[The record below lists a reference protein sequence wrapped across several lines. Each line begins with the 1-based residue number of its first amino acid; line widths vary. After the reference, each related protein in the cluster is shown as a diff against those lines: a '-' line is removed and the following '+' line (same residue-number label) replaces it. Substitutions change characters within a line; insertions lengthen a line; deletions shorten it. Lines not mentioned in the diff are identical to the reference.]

1 MTDSPPSPK
10 RVKIETVDLNELTRE
25 ELINKV
31 KEQEKYVRYL
41 EERQTR
47 SRKGED
53 DGDVIELEEK
63 MKQQLRD
70 NMRREST
77 LVHRLATKEQE
88 LQDYINQIAE
98 MKQAQTQNSAQ
109 LRSML
114 LDPAVNLVFQRM
126 TKEMDESQE
135 KLKQTQNE
143 LSAWKFTPDSQTGKR
158 LMAKCRMLL
167 QENEELGKV
176 INSGKTA
183 QLEGEIALQKSLV
196 QEMTTNQSELDD
208 LLGDL
213 DEDVEGMQSMIYVLQ
228 QQLKDAKEQLG
239 LVQEENAQ
247 LRLTQNTTPVATT
260 IVPPTDVKPIVKQE
274 ASSFPNSPITDTV
287 PQNTWTTHS
296 DSKYEPSQQS
306 HDCHMDNVK
315 EQLETPD
322 GNGNGEIQ
330 AMDTDQITSSDSYNV
345 HSLYTTS
352 TEHNHN
358 TDQNDLVEQYRTTK
372 TDAQLLESTDDLSQD
387 AWSPRK
393 PALDQLEEDSALRKS
408 HEELSCSPDTTSL
421 DKLGE
426 RELSSGDFLHI
437 QNGVSR
443 TCTSDSE
450 IEQA

>member
-10 RVKIETVDLNELTRE
+10 RVKMETVDLNELTRE

-41 EERQTR
+41 EERQPR
-47 SRKGED
+47 GRKGED
-53 DGDVIELEEK
+53 DGDVKEMEEK
-63 MKQQLRD
+63 MKQQLRE
-70 NMRREST
+70 NVRREST

-114 LDPAVNLVFQRM
+114 LDPAVNLVFQRI

-183 QLEGEIALQKSLV
+183 QLEGEIALQKTLV

-228 QQLKDAKEQLG
+228 QQLKDTKEQLV

-247 LRLTQNTTPVATT
+247 LRLTQDTIPVTN
-260 IVPPTDVKPIVKQE
+260 VPPTDVKPIIKQE
-274 ASSFPNSPITDTV
+274 ASSFPNSPITDSV
-287 PQNTWTTHS
+287 PQNTWTAHS
-296 DSKYEPSQQS
+296 DSKYEPS
-306 HDCHMDNVK
+306 HDCDIAK
-315 EQLETPD
+315 EQPETPD
-322 GNGNGEIQ
+322 GNGEIEP
-330 AMDTDQITSSDSYNV
+330 METDQNMSSDFYNT
-345 HSLYTTS
+345 HSLNSTS
-352 TEHNHN
+352 TNIEHNHT
-358 TDQNDLVEQYRTTK
+358 TDNEKDSIEQYRTGRKDT
-372 TDAQLLESTDDLSQD
+372 QLHESTDELSQD

-393 PALDQLEEDSALRKS
+393 PALDQLDEDSALRKS
-408 HEELSCSPDTTSL
+408 RDELSCSPDTTSL

-426 RELSSGDFLHI
+426 KDLSSGDFLHI
-437 QNGVSR
+437 QNGVNR
-443 TCTSDSE
+443 TNDGE